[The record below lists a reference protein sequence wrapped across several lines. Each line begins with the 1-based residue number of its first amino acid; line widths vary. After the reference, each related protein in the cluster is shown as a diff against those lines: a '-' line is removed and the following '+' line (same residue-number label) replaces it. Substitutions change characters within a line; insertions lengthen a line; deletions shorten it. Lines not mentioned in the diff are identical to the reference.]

1 MTRNTLMDL
10 NNALFE
16 QLERLNSD
24 DVDLEKEV
32 TRTKA
37 MESVSRNIIDNARVV
52 LEAQRLKDDHMNAD
66 LKLPRLLSVPND

>member
-16 QLERLNSD
+16 QMERLNSD

-32 TRTKA
+32 IRTKA